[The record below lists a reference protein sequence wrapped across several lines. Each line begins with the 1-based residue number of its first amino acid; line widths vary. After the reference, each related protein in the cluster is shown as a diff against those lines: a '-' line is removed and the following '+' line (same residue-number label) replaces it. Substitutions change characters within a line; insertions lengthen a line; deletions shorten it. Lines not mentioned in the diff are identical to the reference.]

1 MRIMLDTNVLISMVL
16 FRGKGFLQML
26 EYITQNHT
34 LVLSTF
40 VIDELIK
47 VTNRKFPSKRP
58 VIDYFLSNL
67 SYELVYTPTYIPSNL
82 FQIRDSNDYPVLYS
96 AITNDIDILI
106 TGDKDF
112 QDIDIDCLE
121 ILTPTEF
128 IQKYL

>member
-26 EYITQNHT
+26 EYITQNHS

-40 VIDELIK
+40 VIDELIE

-58 VIDYFLSNL
+58 IIDYFLSNL

-96 AITNDIDILI
+96 AITNDIDIFI

-112 QDIDIDCLE
+112 QEIDINRLE

>member
-40 VIDELIK
+40 VIDELIE

-112 QDIDIDCLE
+112 QNIDIDCLE

>member
-26 EYITQNHT
+26 EYITQNHS

-40 VIDELIK
+40 VIDKLIE

-58 VIDYFLSNL
+58 IIDYFLSNL

-96 AITNDIDILI
+96 AITNDIDIFI

-112 QDIDIDCLE
+112 QEIDINRLE

>member
-26 EYITQNHT
+26 EYITQNHS
-34 LVLSTF
+34 LVLSPF
-40 VIDELIK
+40 VIDELIE

-58 VIDYFLSNL
+58 IIDYFLSNL

-96 AITNDIDILI
+96 AITNDIDIFI

-112 QDIDIDCLE
+112 QEIDINRLE

>member
-26 EYITQNHT
+26 EYITQNHS

-40 VIDELIK
+40 VIDELIE
-47 VTNRKFPSKRP
+47 VTNRNFPSKRP
-58 VIDYFLSNL
+58 IIDYFLSNL
-67 SYELVYTPTYIPSNL
+67 SYELVYTPTYIQSNL

-96 AITNDIDILI
+96 AITNDIDIFI

-112 QDIDIDCLE
+112 QEIDINRLE

>member
-26 EYITQNHT
+26 EYITQYHS

-40 VIDELIK
+40 VIDELIE

-58 VIDYFLSNL
+58 IIDYFLSNL

-96 AITNDIDILI
+96 AITNDIDIFI

-112 QDIDIDCLE
+112 QEIDINRLE

>member
-1 MRIMLDTNVLISMVL
+1 MLDTNVLISMIL

-26 EYITQNHT
+26 EYITQNHS

-40 VIDELIK
+40 VIDELIE

-58 VIDYFLSNL
+58 IIDYFLSNL

-96 AITNDIDILI
+96 AITNDIDIFI
-106 TGDKDF
+106 TEDKDF
-112 QDIDIDCLE
+112 QEIDIDRLE

>member
-1 MRIMLDTNVLISMVL
+1 MLDTNVLISMVL

-26 EYITQNHT
+26 EYITQNHS

-40 VIDELIK
+40 VIDELIE

-58 VIDYFLSNL
+58 IIDYFLSNL

-96 AITNDIDILI
+96 AITNDIDIFI

-112 QDIDIDCLE
+112 QEIDINRLE

>member
-26 EYITQNHT
+26 EYITQNHS

-40 VIDELIK
+40 VIDELIE
-47 VTNRKFPSKRP
+47 VTNRNFPSKRP
-58 VIDYFLSNL
+58 IIDYFLSNL

-96 AITNDIDILI
+96 AITNDIDIFI

-112 QDIDIDCLE
+112 QEIDINRLE